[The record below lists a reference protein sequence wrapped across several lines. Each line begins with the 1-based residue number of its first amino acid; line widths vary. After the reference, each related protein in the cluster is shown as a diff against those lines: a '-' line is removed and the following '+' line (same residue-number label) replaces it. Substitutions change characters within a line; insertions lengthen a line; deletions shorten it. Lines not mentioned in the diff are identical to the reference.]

1 MSYDFFILCTED
13 SVSFPSDST
22 RYWPIESNL
31 RLYYFKIILFI
42 LFMLGHAVSSLLCNL
57 FFLCG
62 ERGPLYGCVSGLL
75 MAVVPLRERGLWGM
89 WASVPAGCELNT
101 CSVELSDTL
110 INSPLPPFIHLMLP
124 RHIGEGGLGGRESDL
139 EHQ

>member
-1 MSYDFFILCTED
+1 MYRRFSKL
-13 SVSFPSDST
+13 PGDST

-75 MAVVPLRERGLWGM
+75 MAVVPLREA
-89 WASVPAGCELNT
+89 WALGHVGFRCLLGVSSTLAV
-101 CSVELSDTL
+101 LSCLT
-110 INSPLPPFIHLMLP
+110 P
-124 RHIGEGGLGGRESDL
+124 
-139 EHQ
+139 